1 MTVDHDPSQATSAT
15 SRRNF
20 VAGAALLGSTLS
32 LSVMRPSSARATHG
46 PGNSDVNCFK
56 PNPGDGNG
64 HCGLCFLAGTRLATP
79 HGEIA
84 IESLRTRDLVTTAA
98 GEARPIKWLARMRFE
113 RLDGEAWGR
122 DVRPVRIT
130 AGALDGQTPHRDLRV
145 SGAHLIFVDGVL
157 IPAGDLVNGTSI
169 ILEDALDR
177 TFIEYFHVELE
188 AHDILIADGA
198 AAESLQAKSTNRRLF
213 DNYDEFVRLYGA
225 NAPDLLPCA
234 PIMGYFG
241 GRGEI
246 ASRLRSMIAPIVD
259 VRRPLEIARDRIDNL
274 AERRAA

>member
-1 MTVDHDPSQATSAT
+1 MANEKTAAQAGLTT

-20 VAGAALLGSTLS
+20 VASVALLGSTLS
-32 LSVMRPSSARATHG
+32 LSVMRPTSAAACHDAHNLG
-46 PGNSDVNCFK
+46 K
-56 PNPGDGNG
+56 PNDDKSG
-64 HCGLCFLAGTRLATP
+64 CCFLAGTRLATP
-79 HGEIA
+79 SGEIA
-84 IESLRTRDLVTTAA
+84 IEDLQIGDLVTTAA

-113 RLDGEAWGR
+113 RPDGEAWGR

-145 SGAHLIFVDGVL
+145 SGAHLIFLDGVL
-157 IPAGDLVNGTSI
+157 IPASDLVNGTSI

-177 TFIEYFHVELE
+177 TVIEYFHVELE
-188 AHDILIADGA
+188 AHDILIANGA
-198 AAESLQAKSTNRRLF
+198 AAESLQAKSTNRQLF

-234 PIMGYFG
+234 PVMGYLG
-241 GRGEI
+241 GRGEL
-246 ASRLRSMIAPIVD
+246 ASRLRSIIAPVVD
-259 VRRPLEIARDRIDNL
+259 VRRPLEVARDRIDNL